1 MRRGAPP
8 WLVIAKREFLER
20 VRTKWFVIGT
30 ILGPIGMVASII
42 IPALLGRVGT
52 EHVRVAVVDRSHVV
66 GLDTAV
72 VAGFTMVGW
81 QAELVP
87 PDTTPDAL
95 LAQVA
100 AEKIDGFVDLPPDAL
115 DNGTTRYRGGNGS
128 SPVVA
133 ATVDQVVGMAVMGV
147 RATQAGLTPA
157 QVARLFA
164 PVKVDAEQNNG
175 EAAGASGTAAMLV
188 GYAVMMILYMAIV
201 LYGVNV
207 MRSVVQEKTSR
218 VVELLVAVAKP
229 RSLMTGKI
237 VGVGAVGLLQ
247 IGVWLGMAVLTLH
260 FRAELLGALGLGGGG
275 GGGSSVPPLHAL
287 EIVIILAYFLA
298 GYFFYAAVFAALGA
312 MVSSEQEAQ
321 QAATPVSLLLIVPLV
336 SVSLITADP
345 RGDAAQVLTMVPLS
359 SPLLMPMRFLLG
371 GASIGEV
378 LISLGL
384 LVAAT
389 ALVAM
394 LAARIYRV
402 GILMYG
408 KRPTVRELMRWM
420 RRA

>member
-1 MRRGAPP
+1 MSRGAPP
-8 WLVIAKREFLER
+8 WLVIARREFLER
-20 VRTKWFVIGT
+20 VRTKWFIIGT

-52 EHVRVAVVDRSHVV
+52 EHVRVAVVDRSHAV
-66 GLDTAV
+66 GLDAAL
-72 VAGFTMVGW
+72 VAGFTAVGW
-81 QAELVP
+81 QAEVVP
-87 PDTTPDAL
+87 PDTAPDAL
-95 LAQVA
+95 LARVA
-100 AEKIDGFVDLPPDAL
+100 AQQIDGYVDVPPDAL
-115 DNGTTRYRGGNGS
+115 DAGTTVYRGGNGS

-147 RATQAGLTPA
+147 RATQAGLTAA
-157 QVARLFA
+157 QAKRLFA
-164 PVKVDAEQNNG
+164 PVQVSTEQNNG
-175 EAAGASGTAAMLV
+175 EAAGASGTAAMIV

-229 RSLMTGKI
+229 RALMIGKI
-237 VGVGAVGLLQ
+237 VGVGAVGLVQ

-260 FRAELLGALGLGGGG
+260 FRAELLGALGLGSGGG
-275 GGGSSVPPLHAL
+275 ASSVPPLHAL

-345 RGDAAQVLTMVPLS
+345 RGGAAQLLTMVPLS

-371 GASIGEV
+371 GASLGEV
-378 LISLGL
+378 LLSLGL
-384 LVAAT
+384 LLLAT

-408 KRPTVRELMRWM
+408 KRPTVRELLRWM
-420 RRA
+420 RKA